1 MNAPRIVSDE
11 DDETLAMQAK
21 GGSARAFEALVERHY
36 TTIYRFA
43 YRYAGSARDAE
54 DVTQEVCVKLAGALT
69 SFKGNSKFT
78 SWLYTVTTRTA
89 IDWSRAQGRHDRR
102 AVEIDHEITGEG
114 ASAER
119 ALHSKQILERLQDL
133 KEDERTALLLVF
145 AEGLSHKQAASIMG
159 VAESTVSWKIHEARK
174 SLKHAGLLTE
184 GGV

>member
-11 DDETLAMQAK
+11 DDETLALQAK
-21 GGSARAFEALVERHY
+21 GGSARAFEALIERHY
-36 TTIYRFA
+36 MTIYRFA
-43 YRYAGSARDAE
+43 YRYAGNQRDAE
-54 DVTQEVCVKLAGALT
+54 DVTQEVCVKLAGALGT
-69 SFKGNSKFT
+69 FKGNSKFT

-102 AVEIDHEITGEG
+102 AVAIDPELTGEG
-114 ASAER
+114 ANAER

-145 AEGLSHKQAASIMG
+145 VEELSHKEAAQVMG
-159 VAESTVSWKIHEARK
+159 TAESTVSWKIHEARK
-174 SLKHAGLLTE
+174 ALKAAGLLTE